1 MAKFVPFK
9 IDQSMTIYVNMD
21 QVRAIWPSNLGSVL
35 HFDKEQSVSV
45 IEQDPQQVASKAE

>member
-35 HFDKEQSVSV
+35 HFDKETLFRL
-45 IEQDPQQVASKAE
+45 

>member
-1 MAKFVPFK
+1 MALRHQPGSENMAKFVPFK

-35 HFDKEQSVSV
+35 HFDKETLFRL
-45 IEQDPQQVASKAE
+45 